1 MTQPQTVFLDTETT
15 GLHAGHDEILEIALV
30 DDAGHTLLDTLICPD
45 HRTEWPGAQ
54 RIHGIAPDD
63 VRGALRL
70 GDVLPEV
77 VAAVS
82 EARLV
87 IYNAAFDMGFLPE
100 AVSRSAAQVA
110 CCMEAYAEYHGDYS
124 EYHGSYTWQPLRRA
138 AAHVAHDWGEDDAHR
153 AHADALA
160 CRAVWRYLEGSDA
173 YRAAVDAQRAV
184 QQQAQEDA
192 ARAATLLTRYEQRR
206 RNAAR
211 QRHNTAQ
218 THASRVIERYFLRQT
233 ADPHWITAH
242 ARHDAAQRFAAIF
255 ANMPYNTPAECLDTG
270 IGIESVYRRKS
281 DIPEHL
287 APARWFPSYRWL
299 RRLLVPV
306 AVYAGPRAAHALY
319 AKDQLDDIRAAYP
332 LRFAPMPDSPAT
344 RTDLR
349 HDGVP
354 EAQIDALEPAA
365 DCWNAIGKHWYPV
378 YDRNAL
384 KSP

>member
-1 MTQPQTVFLDTETT
+1 MTQPRTVFLDTETT

-30 DDAGHTLLDTLICPD
+30 DDAGHTLLDTLIRPN
-45 HRTEWPGAQ
+45 HRTEWSGAQ
-54 RIHGIAPDD
+54 RIHGIAPED
-63 VRGALRL
+63 VKGAPSLE
-70 GDVLPEV
+70 DVLPEV

-110 CCMEAYAEYHGDYS
+110 CCMEVFAVEYGEYS
-124 EYHGSYTWQPLRRA
+124 EYHGSYTWQPLHRA
-138 AAHVAHDWGEDDAHR
+138 AAHVAHDWGEDAAHR
-153 AHADALA
+153 ARADTLA
-160 CRAVWRYLEGSDA
+160 CRAVWRYLNGSDA
-173 YRAAVDAQRAV
+173 YRAAADARRVAR
-184 QQQAQEDA
+184 QQEQQDEAQ
-192 ARAATLLTRYEQRR
+192 AATLLTSYEQRR

-211 QRHNTAQ
+211 QHHDAAQ
-218 THASRVIERYFLRQT
+218 AHASRVIERFFLRQT
-233 ADPHWITAH
+233 AGAHWITG
-242 ARHDAAQRFAAIF
+242 HDAAQRFAAIF
-255 ANMPYNTPAECLDTG
+255 AELPYNTPAECLDAG
-270 IGIESVYRRKS
+270 IGIESVYRRKC

-287 APARWFPSYRWL
+287 APARWFPTCRWL
-299 RRLLVPV
+299 RRALVPV

-332 LRFAPMPDSPAT
+332 LRFAPMPDNPAT

-354 EAQIDALEPAA
+354 EAQIDALEPVAEQ
-365 DCWNAIGKHWYPV
+365 WNMIGKCWYPV

-384 KSP
+384 KST